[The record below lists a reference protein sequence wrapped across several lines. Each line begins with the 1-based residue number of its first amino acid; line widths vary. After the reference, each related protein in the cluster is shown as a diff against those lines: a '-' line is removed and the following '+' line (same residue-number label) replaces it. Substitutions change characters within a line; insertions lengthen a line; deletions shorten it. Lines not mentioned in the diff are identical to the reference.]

1 MKNNMDSII
10 MEMIVTQRLSNSITE
25 KQVLVRTVRS
35 TYDLRSTE
43 HGGAWALDMVLIR
56 PAFFLH
62 FQPLKK

>member
-43 HGGAWALDMVLIR
+43 HGGA
-56 PAFFLH
+56 
-62 FQPLKK
+62 